1 MAGYIVNQDIFDAI
15 HRRHWLQFRIGQ
27 FIHVVEPHC
36 YYVENGKQLLQAWH
50 LLTAG
55 SDPNVPVG
63 WVHYQTD
70 EMRDVRML
78 AEHLKACGE
87 IIGVPIQKTAKY
99 TANCNPAA
107 RTRPA
112 SPNRAVTPMA
122 GRAHCAIPLC
132 VRLSGC
138 PDTRDILLM
147 SSPG

>member
-78 AEHLKACGE
+78 AETFEGMRPDYRRANTENRE
-87 IIGVPIQKTAKY
+87 I
-99 TANCNPAA
+99 
-107 RTRPA
+107 
-112 SPNRAVTPMA
+112 
-122 GRAHCAIPLC
+122 HCQL
-132 VRLSGC
+132 
-138 PDTRDILLM
+138 
-147 SSPG
+147 